1 MKLNYAK
8 IVGTGSCA
16 PENVLSNED
25 LEKIIETSDEWITT
39 RTGIKQRRII
49 DNGKFTSDLALEAS
63 KLALENAN
71 MPASELDGIIL
82 GTISPDFIFPS
93 TACILQS
100 QLGCGNIMAFDL
112 LAGCSGFQYALHVG
126 NSMVCSGQA
135 RNLLI
140 VGAEV
145 LSRIMDYEDRT
156 TCILFGDGAGSVVLT
171 QSEEPGVMSSI
182 LNSDGSNWE
191 MLYMPG
197 GGSRI
202 PASEE
207 SVKNRDHFLKMN
219 GRDVFKVAVKS
230 LENASVEAVEE
241 AKLKPED
248 IDLFVPHQANL
259 RIIDAVRKRLDMPE
273 EKVYI
278 NLDKYGNT
286 SSASVPIALDEAVQA
301 GKAKKGDVIL
311 TAAFGA
317 GFTWGASL
325 FKL

>member
-1 MKLNYAK
+1 MKYSK
-8 IVGTGSCA
+8 IQGTGSCA
-16 PENVLSNED
+16 PDNVLSNED
-25 LEKIIETSDEWITT
+25 LEKIIDTSDEWITT
-39 RTGIKQRRII
+39 RTGIKQRRIV
-49 DNGKFTSDLALEAS
+49 DKGKYTSDLAMEAC
-63 KLALENAN
+63 LRALDDAN

-126 NSMVCSGQA
+126 NGMICSGQSK
-135 RNLLI
+135 NLLI

-145 LSRIMDYEDRT
+145 LSRIMDYEDRS
-156 TCILFGDGAGSVVLT
+156 TCILFGDGAGAVVLT
-171 QSEEPGVMSSI
+171 QSDEPGVMSSI
-182 LNSDGSNWE
+182 LNSDGDNWE

-202 PASEE
+202 PATEE
-207 SVKNRDHFLKMN
+207 SVKNRDHYLKMN

-230 LENASVEAVEE
+230 LETSSVAAVEQ
-241 AKLKPED
+241 ANLKPED

-286 SSASVPIALDEAVQA
+286 SSASVPIALDEAVKA
-301 GKAKKGDVIL
+301 GRAKEGDIIL

>member
-1 MKLNYAK
+1 LKYAK
-8 IVGTGSCA
+8 ILGTGSCA
-16 PENVLSNED
+16 PDNVLSNED
-25 LEKIIETSDEWITT
+25 LEEIIETSDEWITS
-39 RTGIKQRRII
+39 RTGIKQRRIV
-49 DNGKFTSDLALEAS
+49 DKGKYTSDLALEAS
-63 KLALENAN
+63 RMALENAN
-71 MPASELDGIIL
+71 MPASEIDGIIL

-126 NSMVCSGQA
+126 NGMVCSGQSK
-135 RNLLI
+135 NLLI

-145 LSRIMDYEDRT
+145 LSRIMDYEDRS
-156 TCILFGDGAGSVVLT
+156 TCILFGDGAGAVVLS
-171 QSEEPGVMSSI
+171 QSDEPGVMSSV
-182 LNSDGSNWE
+182 LNSDGENWE
-191 MLYMPG
+191 LLYMPG

-202 PASEE
+202 PATVE
-207 SVKNRDHFLKMN
+207 SVQNRDHYLKMN

-230 LENASVEAVEE
+230 LETASVEAVEK
-241 AKLKPED
+241 ANLKPED

-273 EKVYI
+273 DKVYI

-301 GKAKKGDVIL
+301 GRAKKGDIIL

>member
-1 MKLNYAK
+1 MKYAK
-8 IVGTGSCA
+8 ILGTGSCA
-16 PENVLSNED
+16 PDNVLSNED
-25 LEKIIETSDEWITT
+25 LEEIIETSDEWITS
-39 RTGIKQRRII
+39 RTGIKQRRIV
-49 DNGKFTSDLALEAS
+49 DKGKYTSDLALEAS
-63 KLALENAN
+63 RMALENAN
-71 MPASELDGIIL
+71 MPASEIDGIIL

-126 NSMVCSGQA
+126 NGMVCSGQSK
-135 RNLLI
+135 NLLI

-145 LSRIMDYEDRT
+145 LSRIMDYEDRS
-156 TCILFGDGAGSVVLT
+156 TCILFGDGAGAVVLS
-171 QSEEPGVMSSI
+171 QSDEPGVMSSV
-182 LNSDGSNWE
+182 LNSDGENWE
-191 MLYMPG
+191 LLYMPG

-202 PASEE
+202 PATVE
-207 SVKNRDHFLKMN
+207 SVQNRDHYLKMN

-230 LENASVEAVEE
+230 LETASVEAVEK
-241 AKLKPED
+241 ANLKPED

-273 EKVYI
+273 DKVYI

-301 GKAKKGDVIL
+301 GRAKKGDIIL